1 MKKVIFSLALL
12 LTCSLLGYA
21 QKGISY
27 QAVILDP
34 KPIEIPGQDITGQP
48 FVNGEVSLKFKLFSS
63 TFVQEFEEVH
73 VAKTD
78 AYGLV
83 NVLIGSQNASAFSAL
98 VWDINPRS
106 MQVWVSFDNGGTYMK
121 VSEQVLTYNPYALYA
136 ETTGTAGKLS
146 GTLTIGEG
154 GTGAKTA
161 ANARTNLGLGNVDNT
176 SDANKPVSI
185 ATQNALDAKA
195 SELTTYVNNQ
205 VAAAT
210 IPDADAANKG
220 KIQLA
225 GDLAGTAAAPTV
237 PGLALK
243 ADALAVNAALNLKA
257 NAVDVANELALK
269 ANAAET
275 RTLLREKEIVEN
287 KSINVV
293 ADADSDSKYP
303 TVKSIKNYVDTQVAG
318 ATIADADASTK
329 GKIQLAGDL
338 AGTAD
343 APTVPGLALKA
354 NTVDMAASL
363 ARKANAVDV
372 TAALA
377 LKADAADVTSAL
389 ALKANTADMTAAL
402 ALKAPLASPTFT
414 GTVTTAAITTGAL
427 SSTAVTAPTYASAP
441 RTLTYS
447 GSTINWNPALGLNA
461 AITLTQN
468 STLSF
473 TAAPPVGSYGTVVL
487 TQDGTGGRTLTLPT
501 LQGATNQVLGST
513 STSTVALSSA
523 ASSKD
528 ILNFYY
534 DGTVVY
540 WNIGQGYGAA
550 ASSGATN
557 LGTGV
562 TGTLGVAS
570 GGTGA
575 TSLSGLVKGNG
586 TGAMTT
592 AVAGTD
598 YQAPLTLTTTGSG
611 AASLSGTTLNIPAT
625 TNYALPT
632 ASASTLGGVKV
643 GSNLSID
650 GSGVLSANVSA
661 GTISGTVPVANGG
674 TGVTTVAGIKAVLGF
689 NLSKL
694 ALGDQAGQTNQADY
708 AIALGGG
715 AGTTNQSAG
724 AIAIGGAAGSTN
736 QGSSSVGIGSNAAQ
750 AGQGEQ
756 AVAIGFA
763 AGQNNQAAKSV
774 AIGAYSG
781 AGHTNSSAIGYQAAT
796 TASNTIQLGADGVTV
811 SGSTAITNVRTSG
824 SLTAGAVTYP
834 NTNGTAGQVL
844 TANNNGIASWATPAS
859 SGVPYTGATGAVN
872 LGAYDLTVN
881 GLTVGKGKKDAGT
894 AYQYNTALGVSALN
908 SFTGGTKNTALGY
921 NALSA
926 VTTTDQNIAIGVNA
940 MGSTTDYFQQSVA
953 VGNQA
958 LQYNKGSFNTALGSN
973 ALSSSNLSSAATQLV
988 GVGALALWNNTTGQ
1002 NNTAVGSYALST
1014 NTTGNNNTA
1023 LGQGADVTSNNLSNA
1038 TAIGYDAK
1046 VSASNTIQLGNAS
1059 VTTVKTSGAI
1069 TAPIYASTP
1078 QTLTDAATI
1087 SWNPANGLNAN
1098 VTLGGNRTLSFST
1111 APASG
1116 SYGTLVVTQDGAG
1129 SRTLTLPTATNKVL
1143 GSSSTTTIA
1152 LSTTASAIDI
1162 VNFYYDGSNYFWNVG
1177 QGYGSA
1183 ATAATTNLASSVTGT
1198 LPVAN
1203 GGTGAATLTGL
1214 VKGNGTGA
1222 MTAAV
1227 AGTDFLAPTGSAA
1240 GLTNFPTLNQNTTGN
1255 AANVTGTVALANG
1268 GTGATNAS
1276 TALSNL
1282 GGAPVASPAF
1292 TGTPTAPTA
1301 AANTNTTQLATTAFV
1316 TSALAS
1322 SGLPSQ
1328 SGNSG
1333 KFLTT
1338 NGTTTSWASS
1348 GGSGVPYSGASGAV
1362 NLGNYNLTVY
1372 GIKIGTSG
1380 TDNTALQ
1387 SNLIIGRDVLV
1398 NNTNGYGNMAIGNTA
1413 LYTNVGGYNNV
1424 SIGNESQYYNLW
1436 GWGNVSLGTATLYKN
1451 VTGNFNTAVGH
1462 GAGYFLTSS
1471 GNTAIGH
1478 NALDGQGNGGGNTG
1492 VGYNA
1497 GGVPWDQRTYNS
1509 TFLGYNAKAQ
1519 SGLDNVIVIG
1529 YNAYTNEHHTIQLGD
1544 NRIVK
1549 LKTSGTIWSNG
1560 SQLTSDLRL
1569 KTNIQPIPNTLD
1581 LIMKLNPVHY
1591 NKKNSIESSDYAKT
1605 ENGFIAQELQKVLP
1619 YLVSEGTDKDKILS
1633 VDYNSII
1640 PVLTKG
1646 IQEQQALIE
1655 AQQKQI
1661 DEMKL
1666 ILEKLMNNKK

>member
-1 MKKVIFSLALL
+1 MKKVIFSLALF
-12 LTCSLLGYA
+12 LTCSLLAVA

-83 NVLIGSQNASAFSAL
+83 NVLIGSQNAGAFSAL
-98 VWDINPRS
+98 VWDNNPRS
-106 MQVWVSFDNGGTYMK
+106 MQVWVSFDNGGTYTK

-176 SDANKPVSI
+176 SDANKPISI

-225 GDLAGTAAAPTV
+225 GDLGGTAAAPTV

-275 RTLLREKEIVEN
+275 RTLLREKEIIDN

-338 AGTAD
+338 SGTAA

-372 TAALA
+372 TASLA
-377 LKADAADVTSAL
+377 LKADAADVTTALNTKANTSDLTSGL

-513 STSTVALSSA
+513 STSTVALSTA

-534 DGTVVY
+534 DGAVVY

-550 ASSGATN
+550 ASSGTTN

-575 TSLSGLVKGNG
+575 TTLTGLVKGNG
-586 TGAMTT
+586 TGAMTA

-661 GTISGTVPVANGG
+661 GSISGTVPVANGG

-694 ALGDQAGQTNQADY
+694 ALGDQAGQTNQGDY

-715 AGTTNQSAG
+715 AGTTNQSVG

-774 AIGAYSG
+774 AIGAFAG

-796 TASNTIQLGADGVTV
+796 TAPNTIQLGADGVTV

-859 SGVPYTGATGAVN
+859 SGVPYIGATGAVN

-894 AYQYNTALGVSALN
+894 AYLYNTALGVSALN

-926 VTTTDQNIAIGVNA
+926 VTSTDQNIAIGVNA

-973 ALSSSNLSSAATQLV
+973 ALSSSSLSSTATYLV

-1002 NNTAVGSYALST
+1002 NNTAVGSYALAT

-1078 QTLTDAATI
+1078 QVLTAGSTI
-1087 SWNPANGLNAN
+1087 NWNPALGLNAS
-1098 VTLGGNRTLSFST
+1098 VTLNQNSTINFSST
-1111 APASG
+1111 PTPGA
-1116 SYGTLVVTQDGAG
+1116 YGTLVVTQDGTG
-1129 SRTLTLPTATNKVL
+1129 GRTLALPSVTNKVL

-1152 LSTTASAIDI
+1152 LSTTANAIDI

-1203 GGTGAATLTGL
+1203 GGTGAATLTGY
-1214 VKGNGTGA
+1214 VKGTGTTA
-1222 MTAAV
+1222 MTASATIPV
-1227 AGTDFLAPTGSAA
+1227 AD
-1240 GLTNFPTLNQNTTGN
+1240 
-1255 AANVTGTVALANG
+1255 VTGA
-1268 GTGATNAS
+1268 
-1276 TALSNL
+1276 
-1282 GGAPVASPAF
+1282 APLASPAF

-1478 NALDGQGNGGGNTG
+1478 NALDGQGDGGGNTG

-1666 ILEKLMNNKK
+1666 ILEKLMNDKK

>member
-1 MKKVIFSLALL
+1 MKKVIFSLALF
-12 LTCSLLGYA
+12 LTCSLLGFA

-34 KPIEIPGQDITGQP
+34 NPIEIPGQDITGQP

-83 NVLIGSQNASAFSAL
+83 NVLIGSQNAGAFSAL
-98 VWDINPRS
+98 VWDLNPRS
-106 MQVWVSFDNGGTYMK
+106 MQVWVSFDQGGTYTK
-121 VSEQVLTYNPYALYA
+121 VSEQVLTYTPYALYA

-176 SDANKPVSI
+176 ADANKPVSI
-185 ATQNALDAKA
+185 ATQSALDAKA
-195 SELTTYVNNQ
+195 NELTTYVNNQ

-237 PGLALK
+237 LGLALKANAADVTNSLALKADVAAVNAALNLKANEADVTNSLALK
-243 ADALAVNAALNLKA
+243 ADAAAVNAALNLKA

-275 RTLLREKEIVEN
+275 RTLLRKKEIVDN

-293 ADADSDSKYP
+293 ADADSDTKYP

-338 AGTAD
+338 SGTAA

-354 NTVDMAASL
+354 NASEVTTALAVKADTAYVLTKVAAATIADASSSTKGKIQL
-363 ARKANAVDV
+363 AGDLAG
-372 TAALA
+372 TAAAPTVPGLA
-377 LKADAADVTSAL
+377 LKADAADVTTALNTKASTSDLTSGL
-389 ALKANTADMTAAL
+389 ALKANTADMNTAL

-414 GTVTTAAITTGAL
+414 GTVTTAEITTGAL

-441 RTLTYS
+441 RTLSYS
-447 GSTINWNPALGLNA
+447 GSTINWNPTLGLNA

-513 STSTVALSSA
+513 STSTVALSTA

-534 DGTVVY
+534 DGTIVY

-550 ASSGATN
+550 STTNSGPTN
-557 LGTGV
+557 LASGV
-562 TGTLGVAS
+562 TGTLAVGN

-586 TGAMTT
+586 TGAMTA

-598 YQAPLTLTTTGSG
+598 YQAPLTLSTSGSG
-611 AASLSGTTLNIPAT
+611 AATLVGTTLTIPTPA
-625 TNYALPT
+625 AFSLPT

-643 GSNLSID
+643 GTNLSID
-650 GSGVLSANVSA
+650 GSGVLSADVSA
-661 GTISGTVPVANGG
+661 TTISGT
-674 TGVTTVAGIKAVLGF
+674 
-689 NLSKL
+689 L
-694 ALGDQAGQTNQADY
+694 A
-708 AIALGGG
+708 
-715 AGTTNQSAG
+715 
-724 AIAIGGAAGSTN
+724 
-736 QGSSSVGIGSNAAQ
+736 
-750 AGQGEQ
+750 
-756 AVAIGFA
+756 
-763 AGQNNQAAKSV
+763 
-774 AIGAYSG
+774 
-781 AGHTNSSAIGYQAAT
+781 
-796 TASNTIQLGADGVTV
+796 
-811 SGSTAITNVRTSG
+811 
-824 SLTAGAVTYP
+824 
-834 NTNGTAGQVL
+834 
-844 TANNNGIASWATPAS
+844 
-859 SGVPYTGATGAVN
+859 
-872 LGAYDLTVN
+872 
-881 GLTVGKGKKDAGT
+881 VGK
-894 AYQYNTALGVSALN
+894 
-908 SFTGGTKNTALGY
+908 
-921 NALSA
+921 
-926 VTTTDQNIAIGVNA
+926 
-940 MGSTTDYFQQSVA
+940 
-953 VGNQA
+953 
-958 LQYNKGSFNTALGSN
+958 
-973 ALSSSNLSSAATQLV
+973 
-988 GVGALALWNNTTGQ
+988 
-1002 NNTAVGSYALST
+1002 
-1014 NTTGNNNTA
+1014 
-1023 LGQGADVTSNNLSNA
+1023 
-1038 TAIGYDAK
+1038 
-1046 VSASNTIQLGNAS
+1046 
-1059 VTTVKTSGAI
+1059 
-1069 TAPIYASTP
+1069 
-1078 QTLTDAATI
+1078 
-1087 SWNPANGLNAN
+1087 
-1098 VTLGGNRTLSFST
+1098 
-1111 APASG
+1111 
-1116 SYGTLVVTQDGAG
+1116 
-1129 SRTLTLPTATNKVL
+1129 
-1143 GSSSTTTIA
+1143 
-1152 LSTTASAIDI
+1152 
-1162 VNFYYDGSNYFWNVG
+1162 
-1177 QGYGSA
+1177 
-1183 ATAATTNLASSVTGT
+1183 
-1198 LPVAN
+1198 
-1203 GGTGAATLTGL
+1203 
-1214 VKGNGTGA
+1214 
-1222 MTAAV
+1222 
-1227 AGTDFLAPTGSAA
+1227 
-1240 GLTNFPTLNQNTTGN
+1240 
-1255 AANVTGTVALANG
+1255 G
-1268 GTGATNAS
+1268 GTGATTLTGYVKGTGTTAMTAS
-1276 TALSNL
+1276 ATIPVADVT
-1282 GGAPVASPAF
+1282 GAAPLASPAL

-1338 NGTTTSWASS
+1338 NGTTTSWASTGS
-1348 GGSGVPYSGASGAV
+1348 SGVPYSGASGAV

-1380 TDNTALQ
+1380 TDNFALQ
-1387 SNLIIGRDVLV
+1387 LNTVIGRDVLV
-1398 NNTNGYGNMAIGNTA
+1398 NNTSGYHNIAIGNTA
-1413 LYTNVGGYNNV
+1413 LYKNTVGYANIA
-1424 SIGNESQYYNLW
+1424 IGNESQGENSSGNYNTSV
-1436 GWGNVSLGTATLYKN
+1436 GQAALYKN
-1451 VTGNFNTAVGH
+1451 TGNYNTAVGSQ
-1462 GAGYFLTSS
+1462 AGYFIKSS
-1471 GNTAIGH
+1471 GNTAVGY
-1478 NALDGQGNGGGNTG
+1478 NALDGQGDGGGNTG

-1497 GGVPWDQRTYNS
+1497 GGVSWDNRTYNS
-1509 TFLGYNAKAQ
+1509 TFLGYNAKSQ
-1519 SGLDNVIVIG
+1519 NGLDNVIVIG

-1544 NRIVK
+1544 SRILK

-1560 SQLTSDLRL
+1560 AQLSSDVRL
-1569 KTNIQPIPNTLD
+1569 KTNIHAIPNSLD
-1581 LIMKLNPVHY
+1581 IIMKLNPVHY
-1591 NKKNSIESSDYAKT
+1591 NKKNSIESSDYTKT

-1666 ILEKLMNNKK
+1666 ILEKLMNDKK